1 MPCQEETIV
10 VATVVNGQ
18 DAIKVVRDDIDTSP
32 REWDNLGVISMR
44 ADGNENYSG
53 YAEET
58 YRLYGCEDETG
69 RPDKC
74 GDAIFG
80 GTLAHIPLFFDNWGW
95 KTVIRTAPNERG
107 EVPDGYIYATDKR
120 AVYMGCV
127 SKKTGKPSARM
138 AKRMLRYEIASLNQ
152 WLAGE
157 VYMVSLE
164 RTKRC
169 EMGTD
174 HVEVLECI
182 GGVYPPYNGN
192 IDEDGRC
199 AYYNMFDKAGRV
211 NPADHAVRT
220 FIEDF
225 VWDARAGD
233 KAEADD
239 GGGEPEALGWYR
251 AAAAC
256 ADLSEAAR
264 AYWSGEA
271 EKMASRAVRPAA
283 SAPAAPR
290 SGAGGKGRRA

>member
-1 MPCQEETIV
+1 MTCHEETT

-18 DAIKVVRDDIDTSP
+18 EAIKVARDDLDTSP

-44 ADGNENYSG
+44 ADGNANYAG
-53 YAEET
+53 YGEET
-58 YRLYGCEDETG
+58 YRMYGCEDETG

-80 GTLAHIPLFFDNWGW
+80 DTLAHIPLFFDNWGW
-95 KTVIRTAPNERG
+95 KTVIRTAPNDRG

-127 SKKTGKPSARM
+127 SKKTGKPSARR
-138 AKRMLRYEIASLNQ
+138 AKRMLRHEIASFNQ

-169 EMGTD
+169 DMGTD
-174 HVEVLECI
+174 HVEVLECVR
-182 GGVYPPYNGN
+182 GVYPPYNGN

-199 AYYNMFDKAGRV
+199 AYYNMFDKAGLV

-225 VWDARAGD
+225 IGGGG
-233 KAEADD
+233 D
-239 GGGEPEALGWYR
+239 GGAREALGWYR

-256 ADLSEAAR
+256 ADLSDVAR
-264 AYWSGEA
+264 AHWAGA
-271 EKMASRAVRPAA
+271 AKKLASRPAKAAKAAAAAA
-283 SAPAAPR
+283 SATAR
-290 SGAGGKGRRA
+290 GKGRGA